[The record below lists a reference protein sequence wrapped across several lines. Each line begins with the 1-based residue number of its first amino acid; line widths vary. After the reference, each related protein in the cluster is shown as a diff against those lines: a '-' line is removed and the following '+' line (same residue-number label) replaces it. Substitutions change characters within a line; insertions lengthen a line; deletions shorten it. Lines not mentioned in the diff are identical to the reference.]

1 MMIILL
7 LGLLYLISYFQ
18 RASLVLTTDKVV
30 LISEIVFVNLMDIC
44 IWGLN
49 WILIL
54 KININ

>member
-1 MMIILL
+1 MIILL

-44 IWGLN
+44 I
-49 WILIL
+49 
-54 KININ
+54 